1 MTNYANTNKISVNNF
16 DVAILCHVKGGH
28 VIGGMVRKGQIA
40 EKEATPMAIEG
51 PGAKLI
57 SQMSKLTEIIT
68 FAVNS
73 QKLLKGNNL
82 LIVGD
87 NNLCAKV
94 RTIVKYA
101 ADTELETIVEGLTAS
116 LSSRGLEI
124 RAEYQQA
131 LADFAGLIV
140 GLLTAGI
147 RVAAH
152 DIYSYPVDR
161 IVMTADTKDAEIPEE
176 LIGSKVE
183 VKNGDFTDER
193 LQDWSIALDR
203 ISGAFTLI
211 DANGHYGLKLDYMSD
226 KRKLVNACFRTM
238 CERMPET
245 NFEEAASFNDI

>member
-1 MTNYANTNKISVNNF
+1 MTNYATQKISVNNF
-16 DVAILCHVKGGH
+16 DVAILCHVKSDH

-40 EKEATPMAIEG
+40 EQEATPMAIEG
-51 PGAKLI
+51 PGSKLI
-57 SQMSKLTEIIT
+57 AQMGKLTEIIT
-68 FAVNS
+68 FAVNN
-73 QKLLKGNNL
+73 QKLVKGNNL

-87 NNLCAKV
+87 NNLAAKV

-101 ADTELETIVEGLTAS
+101 ADTELETIVDGLTAS

-131 LADFAGLIV
+131 LTDFAGLIV

-147 RVAAH
+147 KIAAH
-152 DIYSYPVDR
+152 DIYTYPIDR
-161 IVMTADTKDAEIPEE
+161 IVMTTDTEAVMPEE

-203 ISGAFTLI
+203 INGTFTI
-211 DANGHYGLKLDYMSD
+211 VGANGHYGLKLDYLSD
-226 KRKLVNACFRTM
+226 KKQLLTNCFRTM
-238 CERMPET
+238 CERMPKIQL
-245 NFEEAASFNDI
+245 EEAASFNDI

>member
-1 MTNYANTNKISVNNF
+1 MTNYANKKISVNNF

-40 EKEATPMAIEG
+40 EKEATPMAEG
-51 PGAKLI
+51 PGSKLI
-57 SQMSKLTEIIT
+57 AQMSKLTEIIT
-68 FAVNS
+68 FALNNKKLVKDNS
-73 QKLLKGNNL
+73 L
-82 LIVGD
+82 LIIGD

-101 ADTELETIVEGLTAS
+101 GDTELETIVEGLTAS
-116 LSSRGLEI
+116 LRNRGFEV
-124 RAEYQQA
+124 RVEYQHA
-131 LADFAGLIV
+131 LADFAATIV
-140 GLLTAGI
+140 GLLAGGI

-238 CERMPET
+238 CERMPKIS
-245 NFEEAASFNDI
+245 FEEAASFNDI